1 MGAGTS
7 TVSGYLIQMR
17 YGLSQQLANLAVS
30 PAVGDLTACGI
41 PWPVRLIE
49 ITSSHLV
56 RLLQL

>member
-41 PWPVRLIE
+41 PWQVRLI
-49 ITSSHLV
+49 
-56 RLLQL
+56 